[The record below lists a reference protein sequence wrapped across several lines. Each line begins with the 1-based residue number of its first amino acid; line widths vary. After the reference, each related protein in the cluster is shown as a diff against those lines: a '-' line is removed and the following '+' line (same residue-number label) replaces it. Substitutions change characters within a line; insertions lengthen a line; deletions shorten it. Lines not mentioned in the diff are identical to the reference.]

1 MSAITRWWWIRHAPV
16 TGANGRIYGQMDM
29 DCDTSDTPVY
39 DGLAA
44 LLPHDAVWVTS
55 HLTRTTRTAEAILAR
70 RDTPGPDLRPQSDLA
85 EQSFG
90 DWQGRHRDELVAERG
105 EQWNRFWLAP
115 AHEAPPGGESFADLI
130 GRVRAA
136 VDRLSRDHAG
146 ADIVA
151 VTHGGTIR
159 AALALALGL
168 LDSLALRRDAI
179 DDCCSYAERAGA
191 DVLLTL
197 DRLAGADGLDPHFDI
212 ERRRHQLAE
221 LLR

>member
-29 DCDTSDTPVY
+29 ACDTSDTPVY

-44 LLPHDAVWVTS
+44 LLPHNAVWVTS
-55 HLTRTTRTAEAILAR
+55 NLSRTTRTAEAILAR
-70 RDTPGPDLRPQSDLA
+70 RPEPAPELRQQPELA

-130 GRVRAA
+130 DRVGTA
-136 VDRLSRDHAG
+136 VDRLSREHAG
-146 ADIVA
+146 RDVVA

-159 AALALALGL
+159 AALALALS
-168 LDSLALRRDAI
+168 LDP
-179 DDCCSYAERAGA
+179 ERALSFVVDNCALTRIDHIAPPA
-191 DVLLTL
+191 DSD
-197 DRLAGADGLDPHFDI
+197 DRTPPAWRVALVNHVP
-212 ERRRHQLAE
+212 RR
-221 LLR
+221 